1 MVKNI
6 IILLSSI
13 FFIHPYAQTRRL
25 ANGTKVLTKKYKNI
39 DKFNELAY
47 RNIDIDYFYKQID
60 YYLSDKNFNKK
71 RDYGSNAIRKIQFY
85 NNGRIRILGME
96 DPDPENA
103 GMRGIIYLKDNHI
116 RIDTQGASQDGDIF
130 KITFKVKIEG
140 DKIYLLEM
148 PNTLLFQPS
157 EYNCY
162 IYQKAK
168 KIPEDWKKY
177 KADW

>member
-13 FFIHPYAQTRRL
+13 LFIHSCAQTRRL
-25 ANGTKVLTKKYKNI
+25 ENGTKVLTKKYKNI
-39 DKFNELAY
+39 DNFSELVFE
-47 RNIDIDYFYKQID
+47 NIDIGYFYKQID
-60 YYLSDKNFNKK
+60 YYISDKNFNKI
-71 RDYGSNAIRKIQFY
+71 RDYGSNALRRIQFY
-85 NNGRIRILGME
+85 NNGRIRIIGE
-96 DPDPENA
+96 QDTNPENA
-103 GMRGIIYLKDNHI
+103 GMRGIIYLKNDQI

-130 KITFKVKIEG
+130 RITYKIKIEG
-140 DKIYLLEM
+140 DKIYLLEI
-148 PNTLLFQPS
+148 PYTLLFNPS

-162 IYQKAK
+162 IYQKSE